1 MTSGVLIE
9 KEEKEAAKQKALDYF
24 DKAVAGT
31 FTGAFAHAGIAY
43 SVGYKWMEEDPIWKK
58 KMILA
63 RELSDDRGGDFAE
76 AKLMQHI
83 QRDSL
88 RATTFYLERKH
99 RARGYA
105 PLQMITGKDE
115 GPIEIEHTGDIVDSS
130 LDRLRELARKRDG

>member
-1 MTSGVLIE
+1 MTSGVAVE
-9 KEEKEAAKQKALDYF
+9 NEEKQALKQKCLDYF
-24 DKAVAGT
+24 EKATAGT
-31 FTGAFAHAGIAY
+31 FTAAFKYAGIGY
-43 SVGYKWMEEDPIWKK
+43 SSGYDWMEEDPIWKK

-76 AKLMQHI
+76 SKLLQHI
-83 QRDSL
+83 KNDSL